1 MSVYQPAKSDA
12 AMIAALRQYE
22 TDHGLI
28 IRAKHSQRCQRHEM
42 LTDREAAA
50 VYTCWGCFEE
60 LAAYQ
65 LSLGHETRAFHH
77 TDRNGLK
84 GYTDPRGRN
93 AGNRRQR

>member
-1 MSVYQPAKSDA
+1 MSVYKPATTDVQ
-12 AMIAALRQYE
+12 MIAALRQYE

-50 VYTCWGCFEE
+50 VYTCWACFEE
-60 LAAYQ
+60 LEAYQ